1 MSRATLVLGRRNVY
15 LLPTRDGIF
24 FAGTLLVLLLGAI
37 NYDNGL
43 AYAFTFL
50 LATVAILSMAIG
62 QRNLLGLI
70 IAEIPPRSG
79 FSGKKVHF
87 RVLIKNEGPTTRFGV
102 TVELLH
108 SGRTTIDLNPREQ
121 RLVELPF
128 QALKR
133 GRVRPGT
140 VRLSTR
146 YPFGLL
152 RVWSRGLRL
161 TQVALAYPCPTAI
174 GALPEERRPG
184 ATEGAVSRAPV
195 SRGSSD
201 FSGLAVYRAGENPRH
216 IHWKAAASGRGLL
229 IKHFSGQHDNEVW
242 LKFRNNT
249 DMEPELSLLCWQV
262 LSAERQGLRYGLDLG
277 TAIVPP
283 DVGGRHKARCLRLL
297 ALYGNDP
304 P

>member
-1 MSRATLVLGRRNVY
+1 MSRTALVLGRRNVY

-50 LATVAILSMAIG
+50 LAAVAILSMATG
-62 QRNLLGLI
+62 QRNLLGLTI
-70 IAEIPPRSG
+70 VEVLPRSG
-79 FSGKKVHF
+79 FSGQEVHF
-87 RVLIKNEGPTTRFGV
+87 RVLVKNEGPAVRFGV

-108 SGRTTIDLNPREQ
+108 SAHATIDLDPGEQ
-121 RLVELPF
+121 RLIELPF
-128 QALKR
+128 PAHRR
-133 GRVRPGT
+133 GRVPPGT
-140 VRLSTR
+140 MRLSTR

-161 TQVALAYPCPTAI
+161 TQAALAYPRPAAVGT
-174 GALPEERRPG
+174 LPEGRRLE
-184 ATEGAVSRAPV
+184 ATEGTVSRAPTN
-195 SRGSSD
+195 RGGSD
-201 FSGLAVYRAGENPRH
+201 FSGLAVYRVGENPRH

-229 IKHFSGQHDNEVW
+229 IKCFSGQHDNEVW
-242 LKFRNNT
+242 LKFRNDT
-249 DMEPELSLLCWQV
+249 DMESELSLLCWQI
-262 LSAERQGLRYGLDLG
+262 LAAERQGLRYGLDLG

-283 DVGGRHKARCLRLL
+283 DVGGRHEARCLRLL

-304 P
+304 L